1 MFCGVS
7 IITHVAYLLIF
18 PVSDAVLRQV
28 KFFRIKSIW
37 QQLKYIGV
45 TAVAGVAVVL
55 CAAVVFALTPS
66 PHASAA
72 ASGEVSGGS
81 SVQMLELPD
90 FDRARTGGVGVN
102 LIGDGYVVAQD
113 ESITNGSANTFS
125 PRSRKR
131 ATVYVVKKGD
141 TIEEIAE
148 LFDVS
153 EETIIWAND
162 LETDTIAPGDTLTIL
177 PVSGVRHEVKKGDT
191 LTDLAKKYNAEAS
204 AIRAYNELSG
214 DEELA
219 VGAILDIP
227 GGEMPKGSSDEPANV
242 TTQNGIVRG
251 NQTGSATGFTTP
263 APGAVKT
270 QARHGY
276 DAVDLANSV
285 GSPVVAAA
293 GGTVKKAVPAGWNG
307 GYGKF
312 VVLVHENGT
321 ETLYAH
327 LSSVDVSRG
336 QWVSQG
342 ERIGR
347 MGNSGRSTG
356 PHLHFE
362 VHGAS
367 NPF

>member
-1 MFCGVS
+1 MLF
-7 IITHVAYLLIF
+7 
-18 PVSDAVLRQV
+18 
-28 KFFRIKSIW
+28 
-37 QQLKYIGV
+37 
-45 TAVAGVAVVL
+45 
-55 CAAVVFALTPS
+55 AAVFSAQTPS
-66 PHASAA
+66 PQASAA
-72 ASGEVSGGS
+72 GSGEVSGGNP
-81 SVQMLELPD
+81 SVQMLALPD
-90 FDRARTGGVGVN
+90 SNQVRTGGVGAD

-113 ESITNGSANTFS
+113 ESIANGSANTFS

-131 ATVYVVKKGD
+131 AGVYVVKEGD
-141 TIEEIAE
+141 TVEEIAE

-162 LETDTIAPGDTLTIL
+162 LETDAIAAGDTLTIL
-177 PVSGVRHEVKKGDT
+177 PVSGVRHEVEKGDT
-191 LTDLAKKYNAEAS
+191 LTDLAEKYNAKTS

-227 GGEMPKGSSDEPANV
+227 GGEMPQESPEQPAN
-242 TTQNGIVRG
+242 TTVQNGIVRG
-251 NQTGSATGFTTP
+251 NQTGSATGFKKP

-276 DAVDLANSV
+276 NAIDLANSV

-327 LSSVDVSRG
+327 LSSVGVSRG
-336 QWVSQG
+336 QWVSRG
-342 ERIGR
+342 ARIGR

-362 VHGAS
+362 VHGAP